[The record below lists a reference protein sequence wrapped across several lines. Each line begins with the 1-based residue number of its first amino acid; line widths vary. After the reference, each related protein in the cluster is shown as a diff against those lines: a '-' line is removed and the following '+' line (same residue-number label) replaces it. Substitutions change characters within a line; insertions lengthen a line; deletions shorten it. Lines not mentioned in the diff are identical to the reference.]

1 MQKAKIY
8 ILSPLLVLV
17 LCFCQGCYS
26 FSGSSLPPHMK
37 TIAIPVFEDRSGA
50 GIAQYRGDLTGGIAR
65 KIESQ
70 SPLRTTPSIATAD
83 AMLDGAIISYSDA
96 PSQLSSKTERAVTN
110 RITIVVL
117 VSMEDRVKRAQLFS
131 QTFVG
136 FADYP
141 VGNYPAQQQAIRL
154 SINQIID
161 DIFDRVVSGW

>member
-1 MQKAKIY
+1 MQKATIY
-8 ILSPLLVLV
+8 ILSPVLLLV
-17 LCFCQGCYS
+17 LCFLQGCYS
-26 FSGSSLPPHMK
+26 FSGSSLPSNLK
-37 TIAIPVFEDRSGA
+37 TIAIPVFEDHSGA

-70 SPLRTTPSIATAD
+70 STLRTTPSIATAD
-83 AMLDGAIISYSDA
+83 AMLDGAIISYTDA

-110 RITIVVL
+110 RITIVVQ
-117 VSMEDRVKRAQLFS
+117 VSMEDRARREQIFS

-154 SINQIID
+154 SVNQIID